1 MARQSKVSKKVA
13 TKKKTSGFMRPKNLI
28 EAYVLNREFRS
39 NPLFKLPDITPE
51 FEEAYV
57 FFDKLLQDGTKNK
70 EYSVKDI
77 AAKKGVLYEQVLEW
91 AKQNDMFAFGFDMGK
106 QACFVNALRALTY
119 DTIEYEKG
127 VRYCVENA
135 NEDCEEHHWLKEEL
149 EKIEAR
155 EENGQKTKNN

>member
-13 TKKKTSGFMRPKNLI
+13 TKKKTSTFMRPKNLI
-28 EAYVLNREFRS
+28 EAYVLNRELRS
-39 NPLFKLPDITPE
+39 NPLFKLPEIPPE
-51 FEEAYV
+51 FE
-57 FFDKLLQDGTKNK
+57 
-70 EYSVKDI
+70 
-77 AAKKGVLYEQVLEW
+77 EQVLEW